1 MYKKEDGFYFKIKII
16 EEPEITSKA
25 GTYSEEKKREI
36 LLALKKCKDNQVIEH
51 PRWYVVYMGYVQ

>member
-36 LLALKKCKDNQVIEH
+36 LLALKSVDNQVIEH
-51 PRWYVVYMGYVQ
+51 PRWYVVYMRYVQ